1 MTAVAQ
7 QMVAILGVVIGA
19 SATYAATMITERTK
33 WRRSQAAKWDE
44 KRLAAYND
52 YAQVLRRYTDVAF
65 RLAAGRGYPTIAQP
79 LDPDAGTP
87 RLADAHAER
96 AAHWEAVMLLGS
108 PAAVAAG
115 REWFD
120 DLIQLGHIAQGMEVS
135 HTEFA
140 DLVVSIG
147 THRDA
152 FYASAR
158 DDLGVTSGE
167 LPSSAFTREPPR
179 MITDSPSSGHVQNSL
194 TTTTD
199 ERAPVMPH
207 GPGN

>member
-19 SATYAATMITERTK
+19 GATYAATMITERTK

-52 YAQVLRRYTDVAF
+52 YAQVLRRYSDIAF
-65 RLAAGRGYPTIAQP
+65 RLSAGRGYPTIAQP
-79 LDPDAGTP
+79 LDPEVGAT
-87 RLADAHAER
+87 RLADTHAER

-115 REWFD
+115 RAWFD
-120 DLIQLGHIAQGMEVS
+120 DLVRLGHIAQGLEVS

-152 FYASAR
+152 FYACAR

-167 LPSSAFTREPPR
+167 LPSSAFTREP
-179 MITDSPSSGHVQNSL
+179 
-194 TTTTD
+194 
-199 ERAPVMPH
+199 RA
-207 GPGN
+207 

>member
-7 QMVAILGVVIGA
+7 QMVAILGVVMGA
-19 SATYAATMITERTK
+19 GATYAATMITERTK
-33 WRRSQAAKWDE
+33 WRRSQAARWDD

-52 YAQVLRRYTDVAF
+52 YAQVLRRYSDVAF
-65 RLAAGRGYPTIAQP
+65 RLSAGQGYPTIAQP
-79 LDPDAGTP
+79 LDSDTGAP
-87 RLADAHAER
+87 RLADTHAER

-108 PAAVAAG
+108 PAAVKAG
-115 REWFD
+115 RAWFE
-120 DLIQLGHIAQGMEVS
+120 DLVQLGHIAQGAEVS
-135 HTEFA
+135 HAEFA

-158 DDLGVTSGE
+158 DDLGVTSGV

-179 MITDSPSSGHVQNSL
+179 MITGSASAEGS
-194 TTTTD
+194 
-199 ERAPVMPH
+199 
-207 GPGN
+207 